1 MYVGIKIFEFF
12 CRCSNSY
19 CIPSWRQCD
28 GVNDCNDM
36 SDETSCP
43 SCIADNEFRCQESG
57 ECLPRN
63 KTCDRRV
70 DCRDGSDES
79 GCPYWRTSCWPEKF
93 RCLTHKCVDMKFR
106 CDKIWDCE
114 GGEDELSCNNN
125 CRNGGQFACRNRNEC
140 VAMSRYCDG
149 VADCR

>member
-1 MYVGIKIFEFF
+1 MSMNHNTKILKFREIAFF
-12 CRCSNSY
+12 
-19 CIPSWRQCD
+19 
-28 GVNDCNDM
+28 
-36 SDETSCP
+36 
-43 SCIADNEFRCQESG
+43 F
-57 ECLPRN
+57 
-63 KTCDRRV
+63 
-70 DCRDGSDES
+70 
-79 GCPYWRTSCWPEKF
+79 SCWPEKF